1 VPLYLL
7 ALREVLGREPV
18 GGLFISIRKG
28 ATRGIVDAAEADVL
42 PPGLVGTDSVD
53 HETFEA
59 VLESARTQAGE
70 RVLRMRAGDVRHDPS
85 DAGFC
90 EKYCEYGGICRVRA

>member
-1 VPLYLL
+1 MT
-7 ALREVLGREPV
+7 AQIERQTQ
-18 GGLFISIRKG
+18 
-28 ATRGIVDAAEADVL
+28 A
-42 PPGLVGTDSVD
+42 LVGANEQLS
-53 HETFEA
+53 ERRAFIEA

>member
-1 VPLYLL
+1 
-7 ALREVLGREPV
+7 
-18 GGLFISIRKG
+18 
-28 ATRGIVDAAEADVL
+28 
-42 PPGLVGTDSVD
+42 
-53 HETFEA
+53 